1 MTCLGQRA
9 GISPEQRRTIC
20 LRMRLLK
27 RLTARRRQK
36 AHERYL
42 QERERQRLLSEMDTE
57 QTIRDV
63 ATNWNVAGQGTSGT
77 GPAP

>member
-1 MTCLGQRA
+1 MKL
-9 GISPEQRRTIC
+9 
-20 LRMRLLK
+20 LNRLK
-27 RLTARRRQK
+27 ARRRRK

-42 QERERQRLLSEMDTE
+42 QERELQRLLGEMDTG

>member
-1 MTCLGQRA
+1 
-9 GISPEQRRTIC
+9 
-20 LRMRLLK
+20 MRLLN
-27 RLTARRRQK
+27 RLTARRRRK

-42 QERERQRLLSEMDTE
+42 QERERQRLLAERDTE
-57 QTIRDV
+57 QTIREV

>member
-1 MTCLGQRA
+1 MD
-9 GISPEQRRTIC
+9 
-20 LRMRLLK
+20 RLK
-27 RLTARRRQK
+27 ARRRRK
-36 AHERYL
+36 AHESYL
-42 QERERQRLLSEMDTE
+42 QESERQRLLGEMDTE

>member
-1 MTCLGQRA
+1 MKLMDR
-9 GISPEQRRTIC
+9 
-20 LRMRLLK
+20 LR
-27 RLTARRRQK
+27 ARRRRK

-42 QERERQRLLSEMDTE
+42 REHERQRLLGEMDTE
-57 QTIRDV
+57 QTIQDV

>member
-1 MTCLGQRA
+1 MKLMDRLRT
-9 GISPEQRRTIC
+9 SWRR
-20 LRMRLLK
+20 
-27 RLTARRRQK
+27 K

-42 QERERQRLLSEMDTE
+42 QERERQRLLGEIDTE

>member
-1 MTCLGQRA
+1 VYYLWT
-9 GISPEQRRTIC
+9 
-20 LRMRLLK
+20 MRLLN
-27 RLTARRRQK
+27 RLTARRRRK

-42 QERERQRLLSEMDTE
+42 REREQQRLLTETDTE
-57 QTIRDV
+57 QAIRDV

>member
-1 MTCLGQRA
+1 MKLVDR
-9 GISPEQRRTIC
+9 
-20 LRMRLLK
+20 LR
-27 RLTARRRQK
+27 ARRRRK

-42 QERERQRLLSEMDTE
+42 QEHERQRLLGEMDTE

-63 ATNWNVAGQGTSGT
+63 ATNWNVAGQGTAGT

>member
-1 MTCLGQRA
+1 MKLVDR
-9 GISPEQRRTIC
+9 
-20 LRMRLLK
+20 LR
-27 RLTARRRQK
+27 ARRRRK
-36 AHERYL
+36 AHESYL
-42 QERERQRLLSEMDTE
+42 QESERQRLLGEMDTE

>member
-1 MTCLGQRA
+1 MDR
-9 GISPEQRRTIC
+9 
-20 LRMRLLK
+20 LR
-27 RLTARRRQK
+27 ARRRRK

-42 QERERQRLLSEMDTE
+42 QEHERQRLLGEMDTE